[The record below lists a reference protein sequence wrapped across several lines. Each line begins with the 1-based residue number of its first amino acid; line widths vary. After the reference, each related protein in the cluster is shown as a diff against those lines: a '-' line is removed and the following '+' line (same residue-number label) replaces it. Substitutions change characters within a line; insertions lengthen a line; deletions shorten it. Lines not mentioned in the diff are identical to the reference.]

1 MVSQRS
7 RCSQTLSWMMLVK
20 TKHLFGGN
28 INSVNTYSRGT
39 SLSNYYAK
47 SQTCT
52 IELTLKGAKVETL
65 EQSVDI
71 LYPHHVHTSSE
82 QLSSDGV
89 RYASINLP
97 IKYIQVESNC
107 GLSIQPSL
115 FCTAID
121 CMQNNLSML
130 DSSLETSTPH
140 DITNYCI

>member
-20 TKHLFGGN
+20 TKHLFCGN

-39 SLSNYYAK
+39 SYANYYAK

-82 QLSSDGV
+82 
-89 RYASINLP
+89 
-97 IKYIQVESNC
+97 
-107 GLSIQPSL
+107 
-115 FCTAID
+115 
-121 CMQNNLSML
+121 
-130 DSSLETSTPH
+130 
-140 DITNYCI
+140 